1 MLAGVGSNKQ
11 IEVWTKPLGDGR
23 TAALIVNT
31 AKVNMATGAP
41 TEPAVSRA
49 QAGSGRGGPIMM
61 SACDPKSDSQV
72 WSLSANP
79 NATWSNGKVTN
90 VKGLASNACW
100 EITGCNEKPGAG
112 IGTGYG
118 CKGLPKSG
126 CANPCGC
133 NGAWQLQSNGTIVS
147 FMDGACLTNT
157 GGHLSTDPCDSS
169 NKGQIFKAVPHK
181 NASFSAVGRASGKPP
196 QSAGFSVQNGGKC
209 VDDQARPAPAPTPVP
224 PCVPPAC
231 TPGGP
236 GRVTLKLADLKL
248 GIKGPVKVRSL
259 WDKKDLPNALA
270 TIDVSVPH
278 HGCTFLVFMPLGSKW
293 PLPFE
298 LPAWMKKKPPPVQT

>member
-112 IGTGYG
+112 IGPPGAA
-118 CKGLPKSG
+118 S
-126 CANPCGC
+126 CASMSLASQRTLYALVVAEKFAGHR
-133 NGAWQLQSNGTIVS
+133 VS
-147 FMDGACLTNT
+147 TCET
-157 GGHLSTDPCDSS
+157 
-169 NKGQIFKAVPHK
+169 
-181 NASFSAVGRASGKPP
+181 
-196 QSAGFSVQNGGKC
+196 C
-209 VDDQARPAPAPTPVP
+209 V
-224 PCVPPAC
+224 
-231 TPGGP
+231 
-236 GRVTLKLADLKL
+236 
-248 GIKGPVKVRSL
+248 SL
-259 WDKKDLPNALA
+259 
-270 TIDVSVPH
+270 
-278 HGCTFLVFMPLGSKW
+278 M
-293 PLPFE
+293 
-298 LPAWMKKKPPPVQT
+298 